1 MLIESFNVMGLVLIL
16 PDYFSVPDPI
26 SCPVPGPCVTFDLK
40 SLATDWDH
48 TRQIQTVN
56 NILLERKSGIFKL
69 AVYEVCSIVLQ
80 SAGVRIPGHH
90 CDHPD

>member
-16 PDYFSVPDPI
+16 PDYFSDPDPI
-26 SCPVPGPCVTFDLK
+26 SCRVPGPVTFDLK

-56 NILLERKSGIFKL
+56 NILLERKSGIF
-69 AVYEVCSIVLQ
+69 
-80 SAGVRIPGHH
+80 
-90 CDHPD
+90 